1 MAKPATKSNI
11 VTARVGT
18 SLSKKLNYYAKIAGR
33 TKFRVVEDI
42 LKRYVDGEIA
52 FVEAV
57 NEGIAEAD
65 RGELIAHEEV
75 FRKLRTKSAERRKAM
90 RRDAA

>member
-1 MAKPATKSNI
+1 MAQRTTKSNT
-11 VTARVGT
+11 VTARVGAGLT
-18 SLSKKLNYYAKIAGR
+18 KKLDHYAKIAGR
-33 TKFRVVEDI
+33 TKSWVVEDI

-57 NEGIAEAD
+57 NEGIASAD
-65 RGELIAHEEV
+65 RGELVPHDEV
-75 FRKLRTKSAERRKAM
+75 FRKLKAKSAERRKAL